1 MEVRINRKRTYWWWR
16 NVNHW
21 TITCDNWFPLFYF
34 ITWLIYNTYLLFHFN
49 SLAKNDQLVPS
60 KRYYH
65 LIFGEI
71 DRERYVG
78 HSTFYHGACRIG
90 YRADQL
96 VRYNAAIYTGYK
108 RPLKIGCPC
117 RAGSIYYSLLKT
129 HDIIEKNI
137 MLIIIRQ
144 IWEMIKIPVMDL
156 SQPTAI
162 KSTVLSSPRI
172 KKKRETSSSK
182 KRYRG
187 ITRCFMWKMFLVHL
201 FGVM

>member
-1 MEVRINRKRTYWWWR
+1 MSDIPRFTMELAASAIERISSW
-16 NVNHW
+16 
-21 TITCDNWFPLFYF
+21 
-34 ITWLIYNTYLLFHFN
+34 
-49 SLAKNDQLVPS
+49 
-60 KRYYH
+60 
-65 LIFGEI
+65 
-71 DRERYVG
+71 
-78 HSTFYHGACRIG
+78 
-90 YRADQL
+90 
-96 VRYNAAIYTGYK
+96 YNAAIYTGYK
-108 RPLKIGCPC
+108 RSFKIGCPC

-182 KRYRG
+182 
-187 ITRCFMWKMFLVHL
+187 
-201 FGVM
+201 